1 MPYNLSSA
9 IQFDKLQLLSIAR
22 GMMSNMQLE
31 HDITLFELIKQR
43 FGHNAAT
50 YLVDTM
56 SRGIFGMFFEVE
68 FYLSSSKPIAESYF
82 SKKNFLTK

>member
-31 HDITLFELIKQR
+31 HDISLFELIKQR

-68 FYLSSSKPIAESYF
+68 FYLWHSRHFPKH
-82 SKKNFLTK
+82 NFWVHS